1 MSTFFKTIAAAAVLA
16 MGIASVPAV
25 HAAGGQNNP
34 PQGSATEPGRMG
46 NRNMM
51 GPNGGN
57 GGMMGMM
64 HMMAQMS
71 QMAGHCNQMMQSR
84 MQPSN
89 SQWQK
94 HGQSGPERVILS
106 FERRPGARERCS

>member
-25 HAAGGQNNP
+25 HAASDQNNP
-34 PQGSATEPGRMG
+34 PQGSATESGMMG

-51 GPNGGN
+51 GPNGGK

-71 QMAGHCNQMMQSR
+71 QMADHCNQMMQSR
-84 MQPSN
+84 MQPPN
-89 SQWQK
+89 SQWQRN
-94 HGQSGPERVILS
+94 GQ
-106 FERRPGARERCS
+106 PGQNG